1 MENRSVSPIIIKGII
16 TIILGVVIMFYS
28 EDSIKALGL
37 LPGLL
42 ITIIGGAQIGF
53 AVLARKNLNHWQW
66 YLSGGIGTTII
77 GVVLMLNP
85 EFTLHLLIIGIGAWF
100 LFQGLQDIVASN
112 YWKKVGHPN
121 WWYLAIGAV
130 VNVIVGLLFIFNPL
144 KGALAV
150 TAFIGLGM
158 ILSGIV
164 AIVIANYLRSK
175 YNQHQL

>member
-1 MENRSVSPIIIKGII
+1 MDKKSITPIVIKGII

-53 AVLARKNLNHWQW
+53 ALLARKNLNHWQW
-66 YLSGGIGTTII
+66 YLAGGIGTTII
-77 GVVLMLNP
+77 GVILMLNP
-85 EFTLHLLIIGIGAWF
+85 DFTLKLLIIGIGAWF
-100 LFQGLQDIVASN
+100 IFQGVQDFMASTF
-112 YWKKVGHPN
+112 WKKMGHPN
-121 WWYLAIGAV
+121 WWYLAVSAV
-130 VNVIVGLLFIFNPL
+130 INLIIGLLFVFNPL

-158 ILSGIV
+158 VFSGIV
-164 AIVIANYLRSK
+164 AIVVANFLRSK
-175 YNQHQL
+175 YAQKQV

>member
-1 MENRSVSPIIIKGII
+1 MEKKSVSPIIIKGII

-53 AVLARKNLNHWQW
+53 ALMAKKNLNHWQW
-66 YLSGGIGTTII
+66 YLAGGIGTTII
-77 GVVLMLNP
+77 GVILMLNP
-85 EFTLHLLIIGIGAWF
+85 DFTLKLLIIGIGAWF
-100 LFQGLQDIVASN
+100 IFQGVQDYIAGN
-112 YWKKVGHPN
+112 FWKKLGHPN
-121 WWYLAIGAV
+121 WWYLAISAV
-130 VNVIVGLLFIFNPL
+130 INLIIGLLFVFNPL

-158 ILSGIV
+158 VFSGIV
-164 AIVIANYLRSK
+164 ALVVANFLRSK
-175 YNQHQL
+175 YNQLQE

>member
-1 MENRSVSPIIIKGII
+1 MEKRSVTPIIVKGII

-42 ITIIGGAQIGF
+42 IAIIGGAQIGF
-53 AVLARKNLNHWQW
+53 ALMARKNLNHWQW
-66 YLSGGIGTTII
+66 YLAGGIGTTII
-77 GVVLMLNP
+77 GIILMLNP
-85 EFTLHLLIIGIGAWF
+85 EFTLKILVMGIGAWF
-100 LFQGLQDIVASN
+100 IFQGVQDFIASTT
-112 YWKKVGHPN
+112 WKKIGHPN
-121 WWYLAIGAV
+121 WWYLAVSAV
-130 VNVIVGLLFIFNPL
+130 INLVIGLLFVFNPL

-164 AIVIANYLRSK
+164 DLVVSNYLRSK
-175 YNQHQL
+175 YGKTES